1 MKYITTLIAAI
12 VAITSTAHA
21 NLGMT
26 LKEAKAL
33 YGKPIKTGPAW
44 CGGTAYGFSYG
55 LLYAYA
61 IIPQGSNIIEDITYV
76 YGNVKN
82 QNLSAELIDDLET
95 ANLPARKYLKVISG
109 RNLGGLG
116 YQFRTEAQYKL
127 EEQVRAKLT
136 KQWLE
141 QHKTSKR
148 VH

>member
-1 MKYITTLIAAI
+1 
-12 VAITSTAHA
+12 
-21 NLGMT
+21 
-26 LKEAKAL
+26 
-33 YGKPIKTGPAW
+33 
-44 CGGTAYGFSYG
+44 
-55 LLYAYA
+55 
-61 IIPQGSNIIEDITYV
+61 V

-136 KQWLE
+136 KQWYE
-141 QHKTSKR
+141 QHKTSRRPDPHKTHSYYTHNNGYQPQR
-148 VH
+148 